1 MVAKRI
7 PGVRLLHILAASAL
21 GGLFVALTPVL
32 FYSLFDGWPAI
43 QSLSRPSKVANPF
56 LSDPSWAFAACSFAV
71 FLAASLLLG
80 LRRPSK
86 GIWLSAL
93 LASAVYFFAAVAASM
108 VREGY
113 SLVEG
118 LNYVSVYAGLFGGLL
133 ASGLF
138 GLVIGL
144 VFRSAQ
150 VAKLPSS

>member
-1 MVAKRI
+1 MAKKL
-7 PGVRLLHILAASAL
+7 PGGRPLHILVVSAL
-21 GGLFVALTPVL
+21 GGLLVALTPVL
-32 FYSLFDGWPAI
+32 VYSLFDGWPAI
-43 QSLSRPSKVANPF
+43 QSQSRPSTVANPF
-56 LSDPSWAFAACSFAV
+56 LSDPSWAFAAFSYAV
-71 FLAASLLLG
+71 FLAALSLLG

-118 LNYVSVYAGLFGGLL
+118 LNYVSVYSGLFGGLV
-133 ASGLF
+133 ASVLC

-144 VFRSAQ
+144 VFRSTP